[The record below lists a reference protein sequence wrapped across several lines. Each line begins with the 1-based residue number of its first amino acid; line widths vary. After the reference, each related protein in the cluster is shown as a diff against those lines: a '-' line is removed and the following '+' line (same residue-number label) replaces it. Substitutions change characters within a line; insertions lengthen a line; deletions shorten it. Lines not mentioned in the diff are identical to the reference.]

1 MVVVVGGVGEG
12 EFGGAV
18 EAGKGGGMIVVAV
31 VVVVGGAGTFERG
44 GLR

>member
-1 MVVVVGGVGEG
+1 MVVGGVGEG

-18 EAGKGGGMIVVAV
+18 EAGKGGGGGGGGMI